1 MLDVLV
7 QGLDLEW
14 EVLMGVVAVVVM
26 AGVLVMYVILLT
38 PVVLLTPMIL
48 LTPIILVT
56 PLIPLFCVTTKRAD
70 RFAG

>member
-14 EVLMGVVAVVVM
+14 EVLIGVVAVVVM
-26 AGVLVMYVILLT
+26 ARVLVMYV
-38 PVVLLTPMIL
+38 VLVTPMIL
-48 LTPIILVT
+48 LTPIILLT